1 MKALGYIITLIALIF
16 VVKAVISMKL
26 DLTQIKNPIS
36 AIIWLIII
44 SAGFCVIVYI
54 SAFSWKMILEFINK
68 SKIPYHDLSPVYV
81 KANIGKYLP
90 GNFMHFAGRN
100 ILAGRLGF
108 KQFDIAF
115 SSVVEIITLIFTA
128 CFWSFLLSMNNFISI
143 IANAFT
149 KLNLLL
155 IIIISVIAL
164 LSVMILVWK
173 FLIKDKYYQKFRHF
187 LTKHFLILLSKLF
200 LIYSFTMLIS
210 GFFLTIIFYFVLHS
224 SISLSTFMIIV
235 SAYTISWV
243 AGYIVPGAPGG
254 IGVRESILLFLLGQ
268 SFSGETALLAILLHR
283 LTSIA
288 GDIIA
293 FFIQPIIYK
302 RIKS

>member
-1 MKALGYIITLIALIF
+1 
-16 VVKAVISMKL
+16 
-26 DLTQIKNPIS
+26 
-36 AIIWLIII
+36 
-44 SAGFCVIVYI
+44 
-54 SAFSWKMILEFINK
+54 
-68 SKIPYHDLSPVYV
+68 
-81 KANIGKYLP
+81 
-90 GNFMHFAGRN
+90 
-100 ILAGRLGF
+100 
-108 KQFDIAF
+108 
-115 SSVVEIITLIFTA
+115 LIFTA

-143 IANAFT
+143 IANAF
-149 KLNLLL
+149 KKSNLLL
-155 IIIISVIAL
+155 IIIIFVIAL
-164 LSVMILVWK
+164 LFVMILVWK
-173 FLIKDKYYQKFRHF
+173 FIIKDKYYQKFRHF
-187 LTKHFLILLSKLF
+187 LTRHFLILLSKLF

-210 GFFLTIIFYFVLHS
+210 GFFLTIIFYFVLQS
-224 SISLSTFMIIV
+224 SLSLSTFMIIV

-254 IGVRESILLFLLGQ
+254 IGVRESILLLLLGQ